1 MHLFLAQM
9 WGNSS
14 VCVQQPGQDVGSP
27 ATISRSK
34 PGALG
39 DLFTKLGLGS
49 TAAKSLCLA
58 LGEYQLAADEGSHLA
73 N

>member
-1 MHLFLAQM
+1 MY
-9 WGNSS
+9 
-14 VCVQQPGQDVGSP
+14 VRGSQYP
-27 ATISRSK
+27 HGGFRQSWHHCQIQNKRSA
-34 PGALG
+34 PQRWT

-49 TAAKSLCLA
+49 TAAKSLYLA